1 MKPNTITGRIGIATR
16 RNPPASVHNNPILRL
31 RMTKKP
37 RTARKTMI
45 DTRIPICEKEMR
57 AGRLIGSSRTILLSA
72 IYIFFSQLTIS
83 LKRQLV
89 NTKSMNETIWRL
101 VGLGQLSLLLEASSP
116 KPGNVNRSASFSDMD
131 YRHFLTSASLIS
143 RGLYECASRGTKLAS
158 GQISAKQVHLGELI
172 ELCARDSLT
181 GLNTKNTILGSIL
194 LYVPLTVAIAS
205 TIEQTSTFSTK
216 SVKNQLSRIID
227 NTSVDDSI
235 HLYRTFQLTPPS
247 GRKIKEEPE
256 WTDLHSR
263 YDFDNPDVISNIKN
277 DEITLVS
284 LFRMSAEIDE
294 ISNEW
299 ANYFP
304 MVLNKIY
311 PYLSRL
317 STSLEDIEEAI
328 VRTYIWLLSER
339 PDGLI
344 IKKAGKKKAEE
355 VQQIAVEIVKGWNED
370 RELVQLVL
378 RLDEE
383 LKVEGNLLNPGTTA
397 DLVSATT
404 LCRLVSLSHAQS

>member
-1 MKPNTITGRIGIATR
+1 
-16 RNPPASVHNNPILRL
+16 
-31 RMTKKP
+31 MT
-37 RTARKTMI
+37 
-45 DTRIPICEKEMR
+45 DTRIPICEKEIR
-57 AGRLIGSSRTILLSA
+57 AGRLINSSRKFLFWVT
-72 IYIFFSQLTIS
+72 YIFFYQLTIS
-83 LKRQLV
+83 LKRQLA
-89 NTKSMNETIWRL
+89 NTKSMNETIWKL

-143 RGLYECASRGTKLAS
+143 RGLYECASRGIKLAS
-158 GQISAKQVHLGELI
+158 GQISSKQVHLGELI
-172 ELCARDSLT
+172 ELCAHDSLT

-205 TIEQTSTFSTK
+205 TIEQTSTFSIN
-216 SVKNQLSRIID
+216 SVKDELSDIID
-227 NTSVDDSI
+227 NTTVDDSI
-235 HLYRTFQLTPPS
+235 HLYRTFQLAPPS

-263 YDFDNPDVISNIKN
+263 YDFDNPDVINNIKN
-277 DEITLVS
+277 DETTLVD
-284 LFRMSAEIDE
+284 LFKMSAEIDE

-299 ANYFP
+299 ANCFP
-304 MVLNKIY
+304 IVLNKIY
-311 PYLSRL
+311 PYLSKL

-339 PDGLI
+339 PDSLI

-355 VQQIAVEIVKGWNED
+355 VQQIAVEIVKGWNDEE
-370 RELVQLVL
+370 ELVQLVL

-383 LKVEGNLLNPGTTA
+383 LKAEGNLLNPGTTA
-397 DLVSATT
+397 DLVSAAT
-404 LCRLVSLSHAQS
+404 LCRLVSISHVQS